1 MFSIVFHSWE
11 ANVKVDL
18 KQIGWEDVDLIG
30 LDQETDGGLV
40 TMWRRQRSFGSHE
53 MREISWLAEELF
65 ALQEVFYDMEL
76 VSYLFPSRQLYQPV
90 V

>member
-40 TMWRRQRSFGSHE
+40 TM
-53 MREISWLAEELF
+53 
-65 ALQEVFYDMEL
+65 
-76 VSYLFPSRQLYQPV
+76 
-90 V
+90 